1 MSLSYQLDYQMEE
14 LVPIVADLAQRYTG
28 CDSTS
33 VTYEKAQS
41 FMEAVLY
48 CLGEYRN
55 AGQDYLADGNLS
67 VKQQYQIGMELVQ
80 KKAEAV
86 SRIFNEISV
95 DFMSYGVICLQD
107 TIQKGIPA
115 FLKWY
120 DVRYCPQDT
129 ILTLDYPLLYPQ
141 NNLCGVDAVYQY
153 LCGVQLE
160 QQFLQQFADSY
171 VQSVLEQYCADYRY
185 MVENICDIVL
195 TNTIGHLLLGESF
208 HAKTLNQRDYRQIT
222 AVLEKYSLDELEQII
237 KILIGN
243 LVKQYY
249 QNALPL
255 QEYLEQDARNIA
267 VRIDLGLQQQQ
278 LEKIFVL

>member
-1 MSLSYQLDYQMEE
+1 MTEQEMWKAVQDNDISYDGIFFYAVKSTGIYCRPSCKSKLPKRENICFFATAEQAKAAGFRPCKRCRSDLLDYQ
-14 LVPIVADLAQRYTG
+14 PIQAIAQDVKQKIEANFASQEQLQESLHAVGVTPRRMTDIFKQEYGVTPKEYADLLRLREEMCIRDRRYTG

-120 DVRYCPQDT
+120 DVRYCPQEMC
-129 ILTLDYPLLYPQ
+129 IR
-141 NNLCGVDAVYQY
+141 
-153 LCGVQLE
+153 
-160 QQFLQQFADSY
+160 DS
-171 VQSVLEQYCADYRY
+171 L
-185 MVENICDIVL
+185 
-195 TNTIGHLLLGESF
+195 
-208 HAKTLNQRDYRQIT
+208 
-222 AVLEKYSLDELEQII
+222 
-237 KILIGN
+237 
-243 LVKQYY
+243 
-249 QNALPL
+249 
-255 QEYLEQDARNIA
+255 
-267 VRIDLGLQQQQ
+267 
-278 LEKIFVL
+278 

>member
-14 LVPIVADLAQRYTG
+14 LVPIVADLAQRYVG

-41 FMEAVLY
+41 FTEAVLY

-67 VKQQYQIGMELVQ
+67 VKQQYRIGMELVQ

-107 TIQKGIPA
+107 TIQEGIPA

-141 NNLCGVDAVYQY
+141 NNLRGVDAVYQY
-153 LCGVQLE
+153 LCCVQLE

-222 AVLEKYSLDELEQII
+222 AALENYSLDELEQII